1 MPLNKAVTSPPL
13 KLRHTVYS
21 PICIKGCSLR
31 TRTRQ
36 LFPAKG
42 VCNWSLCFL
51 PADKAGG
58 SPRNTRHLQ
67 PPSALPGG
75 RHRRDHRPLQAGP
88 APARA
93 PPPHPSRLPSAA
105 FPVRRECTPGSTTP
119 AAAGRGSGHGGYSPL
134 PAPGGQ
140 AVRNAI
146 CFLSSEDT
154 AGTTK
159 PRVIFPRLL
168 GPCGF
173 TSLAVILA
181 GFQQDNE
188 IASLQEACS
197 PSSEPQ

>member
-105 FPVRRECTPGSTTP
+105 FPVRPSQCGGNAPRAQRHQQPPGGALGTAATAPSRPLGGRLSGTPSAFCLPKTPLARPSPGSSFP
-119 AAAGRGSGHGGYSPL
+119 
-134 PAPGGQ
+134 
-140 AVRNAI
+140 V
-146 CFLSSEDT
+146 FLVPV
-154 AGTTK
+154 AL
-159 PRVIFPRLL
+159 RL
-168 GPCGF
+168 
-173 TSLAVILA
+173 
-181 GFQQDNE
+181 
-188 IASLQEACS
+188 
-197 PSSEPQ
+197 